1 MNERQINQY
10 FLKQIFWFESAVSVE
25 KGVDVFLFK
34 ILYNLGSLSGAS
46 KQVSSTLQ
54 EAYLRENKLYKP
66 FSPVVTKKRKLCPN
80 DLVCTTRITPGAN
93 NCFGDEGNP
102 LYAFNPCFNKT
113 HTAYCLYGVALYH
126 ETKIGGPEV
135 DCDDGSYFA
144 RVSTVQSWISCV
156 LYQEMPSIELCILS

>member
-1 MNERQINQY
+1 MNQH
-10 FLKQIFWFESAVSVE
+10 FFKQIWFESAVSVK
-25 KGVDVFLFK
+25 KGLDVFVFK

-126 ETKIGGPEV
+126 ETKIGGPED

-144 RVSTVQSWISCV
+144 RVSTVQAWISCV
-156 LYQEMPSIELCILS
+156 LYQEMPTIELCILS